1 MIFYCIGSKERGDM
15 TMMNRI
21 RSRFGFT
28 VCLLVLLIVALAV
41 PASAANYKKL
51 YGTTKD
57 RLRLRE
63 SASSNATTIDNLA
76 KDRCV
81 YIIQSKDSGG
91 ITWIEV
97 KYRTH
102 EGGTETGWV
111 AQTDGKTTFVTVLST
126 SQAKKLYNV
135 SDGNL
140 PSKPTGL
147 WTAKERSAAKSSGSS
162 SSGSSSSAS
171 SDNVK
176 MAQSVLKDMGIYA
189 GEITGNMGDKTV
201 AAIKEFQKRY
211 GLTRDGQLGPDTLSK
226 LRSVGGSSASS
237 GSSSSTSADAVKR
250 AQGQLKELGIYSGE
264 ITGKVGSK
272 TTAAIKEFQRRN
284 GLTADGVLG
293 SSTIARL
300 DEVAGSGSSSSG
312 VSSDTIKD
320 VQAKLGNMGIYS
332 GEVTGNLGSKTTAAI
347 KEFQKRYNLTQD
359 GIPGPATVTKLNQ
372 VYSNTSTV
380 KVSSSGA
387 GLGIGSSGTAVA
399 TLQQNLTALGYY
411 WAEITGNF
419 GAKTQEAVERFQKAY
434 GLPQD
439 GVAGEATLSAIKTAV
454 GKKGG
459 SSSSGSSGSINTSS
473 ILQLNST
480 GSNVTALQNK
490 LAALGYYKGEITGH
504 YGEKTRDAVKAFQ
517 SKNGLVADGIAGPS
531 TLKAISSAKSSSG
544 SGSSSSGGSSG
555 SSAVSSTTLT
565 VGSTGAA
572 VRSLQTNLTTLGYYS
587 GDITGHY
594 GSQTGEAVRK
604 YQKAKGL
611 SQTGT
616 ATPSL
621 QSRIASDTGSGSGSG
636 SKVVIKTSLKQG
648 DSGDAVRD
656 LQNALYKL
664 GFYNGTI
671 SGNYGSLTAAA
682 VRRFQDK
689 NDLTVDGIAGSKTIT
704 LINQKAGSSISP
716 SSGSSGSSGNTGSG
730 TTTLVSYAR
739 VSATSALLRTSA
751 TTSSKSKTTLKHGT
765 QMKISKKTVTGG
777 QTWYY
782 VQAYQDGYTYIGYV
796 RSDLVTIISAADFK
810 AASEHNS
817 DADDEVDGVIEVR
830 SSDVAVREG
839 PGTDYEIARRAQ
851 YGDIYTYVD
860 LTSNGYYKLIDG
872 NYISAAY
879 CSESV
884 DTSKLDNLDTNVYRY
899 DDTAPMVATI
909 QEWLKTLKYYDGDVT
924 GHYGSKTVDAVAA
937 FQRDNGLTD
946 DGIAGK
952 KTIAALQAKISGGSG
967 QKIDYT
973 GKTVYNINW
982 FAAQA
987 NKDYFSSIGFVAGQ
1001 YAKLTDLTTGITIN
1015 IKIQSTGNH
1024 IDAEPATASDTA
1036 KFCSMYGV
1044 ASASSITSSTHYQ
1057 RRPMLIE
1064 TSKGVKA
1071 VCSMYGVPHGKQTI
1085 LNNNYSGQFCLH
1097 FKNSKT
1103 SGTNKVDTAK
1113 NGHQAMINK
1122 AIEIVKANGGSVQQA
1137 F

>member
-1 MIFYCIGSKERGDM
+1 
-15 TMMNRI
+15 MMNRI

-419 GAKTQEAVERFQKAY
+419 GAKTQEAVKRFQKAY

-439 GVAGEATLSAIKTAV
+439 GVAGATTLSAIQTQVK
-454 GKKGG
+454 KKGG
-459 SSSSGSSGSINTSS
+459 SSSSGSGSINTSS
-473 ILQLNST
+473 ILQLNSS

-544 SGSSSSGGSSG
+544 SGSSSSSG
-555 SSAVSSTTLT
+555 SSSVSSTTLT
-565 VGSTGAA
+565 VGSTGSA
-572 VRSLQTNLTTLGYYS
+572 VRNLQDNLTTLGYYS
-587 GDITGHY
+587 GDITGHF
-594 GSQTGEAVRK
+594 GSQTAEAVRK

-621 QSRIASDTGSGSGSG
+621 QSRIAGDTGSSSGSGSSKG
-636 SKVVIKTSLKQG
+636 STVAISLRQG
-648 DSGDAVRD
+648 DSGTQVTN
-656 LQNALYKL
+656 LQNALAKL
-664 GFYNGTI
+664 KYY
-671 SGNYGSLTAAA
+671 YGEITGSYGPLTAKA
-682 VRRFQDK
+682 VRRFQED
-689 NDLTVDGIAGSKTIT
+689 NDLTIDGVAGPKTIA
-704 LINQKAGSSISP
+704 LINDQAKSSISP
-716 SSGSSGSSGNTGSG
+716 SSNSGSSSSNSG
-730 TTTLVSYAR
+730 TSKSSITSYAR
-739 VSATSALLRTSA
+739 ISKNNVVLRSSASASASGKATLTTGTLLKISERITTGGNTWYKVSA
-751 TTSSKSKTTLKHGT
+751 SK
-765 QMKISKKTVTGG
+765 
-777 QTWYY
+777 
-782 VQAYQDGYTYIGYV
+782 DGYRYIGYV
-796 RSDLVTIISAADFK
+796 RSDMCTIISKADYD
-810 AASEHNS
+810 ASTGS
-817 DADDEVDGVIEVR
+817 GTIASTDDEVEGMIRVTA
-830 SSDVAVREG
+830 AVNIREG
-839 PGTDYEIARRAQ
+839 PGMDYDKVSEAEI
-851 YGDIYTYVD
+851 GDIYSYTD
-860 LTSNGYYKLIDG
+860 HTSSGWFKLRNGYYIKDNYAQILSDADISKYTADTTTYREGDQNDG
-872 NYISAAY
+872 VSWIQSALA
-879 CSESV
+879 
-884 DTSKLDNLDTNVYRY
+884 L
-899 DDTAPMVATI
+899 
-909 QEWLKTLKYYDGDVT
+909 LKYYTGDIT
-924 GHYGSKTVDAVAA
+924 GHYGYLTVVAVSK
-937 FQRDNGLTD
+937 FQADNGLTS
-946 DGIAGK
+946 DGVVGP
-952 KTIAALQAKISGGSG
+952 KTIEKIQEKLNSSGGDIKLNSVVYDLYWFSNSG
-967 QKIDYT
+967 VKVSNDTLKSMGIWRNNDNCKLIDIETGRVINIHVQYT
-973 GKTVYNINW
+973 GYHV
-982 FAAQA
+982 
-987 NKDYFSSIGFVAGQ
+987 
-1001 YAKLTDLTTGITIN
+1001 
-1015 IKIQSTGNH
+1015 
-1024 IDAEPATASDTA
+1024 DAEPLTVQDTSVLCSVYKATNA
-1036 KFCSMYGV
+1036 KSINSKRRAMIFVCEDKKQIICSVY
-1044 ASASSITSSTHYQ
+1044 AQ
-1057 RRPMLIE
+1057 
-1064 TSKGVKA
+1064 
-1071 VCSMYGVPHGKQTI
+1071 PHGQQDITT
-1085 LNNNYSGQFCLH
+1085 NSFPGQFCIH
-1097 FKNSKT
+1097 FTNSTT
-1103 SGTNKVDTAK
+1103 SETKV
-1113 NGHQAMINK
+1113 IN
-1122 AIEIVKANGGSVQQA
+1122 QQA
-1137 F
+1137 VEALKQARIYINGKSGVTLQTLNK

>member
-1 MIFYCIGSKERGDM
+1 MISYCIGSKERGDM

-41 PASAANYKKL
+41 PASAANYSKL
-51 YGTTKD
+51 YGTTTD

-111 AQTDGKTTFVTVLST
+111 AQTDGKTTFVKVLSV

-135 SDGNL
+135 SDGDL

-147 WTAKERSAAKSSGSS
+147 WTAKERSAAQSSGSS
-162 SSGSSSSAS
+162 SSGGSSGAS

-293 SSTIARL
+293 PSTIARL

-332 GEVTGNLGSKTTAAI
+332 GEVTGNLGSKTIAAI

-380 KVSSSGA
+380 KVSSGGA

-399 TLQQNLTALGYY
+399 TLQQNLTTLGYY

-419 GAKTQEAVERFQKAY
+419 GSKTQEAVKRFQKAY

-439 GVAGEATLSAIKTAV
+439 GVAGEATLSAIKTQV
-454 GKKGG
+454 SKKGG
-459 SSSSGSSGSINTSS
+459 SSSSGSGGSINTSS

-490 LAALGYYKGEITGH
+490 LAALGFYKGEITGH

-517 SKNGLVADGIAGPS
+517 SKNGLVADGIAGPA
-531 TLKAISSAKSSSG
+531 TLRAISSAKSSGSG
-544 SGSSSSGGSSG
+544 SSGSSSSGGSSG

-572 VRSLQTNLTTLGYYS
+572 VRSLQNNLTTLGYYS
-587 GDITGHY
+587 GDVTGHF
-594 GSQTGEAVRK
+594 GSQTAEAVRK

-682 VRRFQDK
+682 VRKFQDK
-689 NDLTVDGIAGSKTIT
+689 NDLTVDGIAGSRTIA

-716 SSGSSGSSGNTGSG
+716 SSGSSGSSGNSGSG

-751 TTSSKSKTTLKHGT
+751 STSSKSKTTLKNGT

-777 QTWYY
+777 EIWYY

-817 DADDEVDGVIEVR
+817 GADDEVQGILEVR

-839 PGTDYEIARRAQ
+839 PGTTYEIMRRAQ
-851 YGDIYTYVD
+851 YGDIYTYID
-860 LTSNGYYKLIDG
+860 TENGWYKLTDGYYI
-872 NYISAAY
+872 NAAY
-879 CSESV
+879 VSTAV
-884 DTSKLDNLDTNVYRY
+884 DQSKI
-899 DDTAPMVATI
+899 DDTDTTSYRVGDTDPMVANI
-909 QEWLKTLKYYDGDVT
+909 QEWLKKLKYYDGDVT
-924 GHYGSKTVDAVAA
+924 GHYGNKTAEAVAA
-937 FQRDNGLTD
+937 FQRDNSLTD
-946 DGIAGK
+946 DGIAGR
-952 KTIAALQAKISGGSG
+952 KTLAALQAKIAGGSG
-967 QKIDYT
+967 GKVDYT
-973 GKTVYNINW
+973 GTIHSVNW
-982 FAAQA
+982 FVAKSSEG
-987 NKDYFSSIGFVAGQ
+987 NYGFSKIGFVANN
-1001 YAKLTDLTTGITIN
+1001 YAKLTDLGTGISLR

-1024 IDAEPATASDTA
+1024 IDAEPVTAADTA
-1036 KFCSMYGV
+1036 KFCSIYGV
-1044 ASASSITSSTHYQ
+1044 SYASSITSSKHYQ
-1057 RRPMLIE
+1057 RRPMMIE
-1064 TSKGVKA
+1064 IEKTSFKA

-1085 LNNNYSGQFCLH
+1085 LDNNFPGQFCLH
-1097 FKNSKT
+1097 FYNSKT
-1103 SGTNKVDTAK
+1103 SGSDKVDS
-1113 NGHQAMINK
+1113 GHQN
-1122 AIEIVKANGGSVQQA
+1122 AITRAETIVKNNGNTVVLVP
-1137 F
+1137 

>member
-1 MIFYCIGSKERGDM
+1 
-15 TMMNRI
+15 MMNRI

-332 GEVTGNLGSKTTAAI
+332 GEVTGNLGSKTIAAI

-419 GAKTQEAVERFQKAY
+419 GAKTQEAVKRFQKAY

-439 GVAGEATLSAIKTAV
+439 GVAGATTLSAIQTQVK
-454 GKKGG
+454 KKGG
-459 SSSSGSSGSINTSS
+459 SSSSSSGGSINTSS

-504 YGEKTRDAVKAFQ
+504 YGEKTRDAVRAFQ
-517 SKNGLVADGIAGPS
+517 SKNDLVADGIAGPA
-531 TLKAISSAKSSSG
+531 TLKAISSAKASG
-544 SGSSSSGGSSG
+544 SGSSGSSSSGNSG
-555 SSAVSSTTLT
+555 SVSSKTLT
-565 VGSTGAA
+565 VGSTGSA
-572 VRSLQTNLTTLGYYS
+572 VRNLQNNLTTLGYYS
-587 GDITGHY
+587 GDVTGHF
-594 GSQTGEAVRK
+594 GSQTSEAVRK

-621 QSRIASDTGSGSGSG
+621 QSRIASDTGSSGS
-636 SKVVIKTSLKQG
+636 SSSSSSSTVAISLKQG
-648 DSGDAVRD
+648 DSGTQVTN
-656 LQNALYKL
+656 LQNALTKL
-664 GFYNGTI
+664 KYYYGEIT
-671 SGNYGSLTAAA
+671 GNYGTLTARA
-682 VRRFQDK
+682 VRRFQED
-689 NDLTVDGIAGSKTIT
+689 NDLTIDGIAGPKTIS
-704 LINQKAGSSISP
+704 LINAQAGSSISP
-716 SSGSSGSSGNTGSG
+716 SSNSGSSSSNSG
-730 TTTLVSYAR
+730 TSKTSITSYAR
-739 VSATSALLRTSA
+739 ISRNNVVLRSSASASASGKATLENGTLLKINERINTGGNTWYKVSA
-751 TTSSKSKTTLKHGT
+751 SK
-765 QMKISKKTVTGG
+765 
-777 QTWYY
+777 
-782 VQAYQDGYTYIGYV
+782 DGYRYTGYV
-796 RSDLVTIISAADFK
+796 RSDMCTIISKADYD
-810 AASEHNS
+810 ASTGSGTIASN
-817 DADDEVDGVIEVR
+817 DDEVDGMIRITSAVN
-830 SSDVAVREG
+830 VREG
-839 PGTDYEIARRAQ
+839 PGMDYDVVGHA
-851 YGDIYTYVD
+851 DIGNLYFYVAHSGGWYK
-860 LTSNGYYKLIDG
+860 LRNGYYINDG
-872 NYISAAY
+872 YAVRVSDSDISDY
-879 CSESV
+879 YSDSE
-884 DTSKLDNLDTNVYRY
+884 TYREG
-899 DDTAPMVATI
+899 DSSDGVTWLQTALT
-909 QEWLKTLKYYDGDVT
+909 TLKYYKGDIT
-924 GHYGSKTVDAVAA
+924 GHFGTKTTEAVRSFQVDHGLSADGVA
-937 FQRDNGLTD
+937 GP
-946 DGIAGK
+946 
-952 KTIAALQAKISGGSG
+952 KTIAKVQEELNGSG
-967 QKIDYT
+967 SSISLNAVVYDLFWYNSTASNATKVSDTVLKAHGIWRGNEACSLIDIRT
-973 GKTVYNINW
+973 GKHFRIH
-982 FAAQA
+982 
-987 NKDYFSSIGFVAGQ
+987 
-1001 YAKLTDLTTGITIN
+1001 
-1015 IKIQSTGNH
+1015 IQSTGH
-1024 IDAEPATASDTA
+1024 HVDAEPLTSSDTSVL
-1036 KFCSMYGV
+1036 CSLYGV
-1044 ASASSITSSTHYQ
+1044 SSASNISYL
-1057 RRPMLIE
+1057 RRPMIL
-1064 TSKGVKA
+1064 
-1071 VCSMYGVPHGKQTI
+1071 VCADKTQIICSLYAQPHGKQDITT
-1085 LNNNYSGQFCLH
+1085 NGFPGQFCLH
-1097 FKNSKT
+1097 FRNSRT
-1103 SGTNKVDTAK
+1103 SDSNVISSYALPILAEARTYIN
-1113 NGHQAMINK
+1113 NK
-1122 AIEIVKANGGSVQQA
+1122 AGTVLQEMH
-1137 F
+1137 